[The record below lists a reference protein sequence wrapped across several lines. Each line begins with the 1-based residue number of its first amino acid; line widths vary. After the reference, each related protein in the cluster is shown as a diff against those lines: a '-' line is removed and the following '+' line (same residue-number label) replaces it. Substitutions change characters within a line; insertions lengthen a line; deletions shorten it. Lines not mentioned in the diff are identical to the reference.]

1 MGREDAMRLDGV
13 EVKVSLDGDQTAAAV
28 HALGLADGAPWKI
41 FFVEDVTTGLCS
53 ATPLLDQHLI
63 VRARQK
69 TRGKD
74 DVTVK
79 FRPGRRSQLTDSW
92 LDMTKTADGNL
103 DAELKVEEDWAGER
117 RVLSISLTAERA
129 EGRVAEV
136 AAGQRDIHA
145 LLTDDQR
152 RLIDEC
158 AGTFVNLGTLTML
171 PAVSAIRW
179 PAFAVPRPDG
189 PPLDVRAEHWTV
201 QSLDFLEL
209 SIVAEVEGAPAAQ
222 AALIAFVESNGLR
235 ASEGET
241 KTSQVLQ
248 RLVAEA
254 AC

>member
-1 MGREDAMRLDGV
+1 MRLDGV

-28 HALGLADGAPWKI
+28 RALDLADGTPWKI
-41 FFVEDVTTGLCS
+41 FFAEDVTTGLCS

-69 TRGKD
+69 THGKKD

-79 FRPGRRSQLTDSW
+79 FRPGRRSQLSDSW
-92 LDMTKTADGNL
+92 LAMTETSDGNL
-103 DAELKVEEDWAGER
+103 DAELKVEEDWADQR
-117 RVLSISLTAERA
+117 RVLSISLTAERP
-129 EGRVAEV
+129 EGRVAAV
-136 AAGQRDIHA
+136 AAGERDIRA

-152 RLIDEC
+152 RLIEEC
-158 AGTFVNLGTLTML
+158 AGTSVNLGALTML

-179 PAFAVPRPDG
+179 PSFAVPRPDG
-189 PPLDVRAEHWTV
+189 PSLDVRAERWIVHD
-201 QSLDFLEL
+201 LDFLEL
-209 SIVAEVEGAPAAQ
+209 SIAVEVASAPTAQ
-222 AALIAFVESNGLR
+222 ADLLDFVARKGLR
-235 ASEGET
+235 PSAGET